1 MEKKKRDVIVS
12 RFETF
17 TDDFRFDDNKSTGML
32 TVNSKDKTISFA
44 HDSGDSPTL
53 YVVLMIMSINKQ
65 WIHIVDSF
73 EGPPDLNHY
82 FLLSR
87 WISFDASDFYLCREE
102 AGGVPII
109 EKCLIKC
116 GDGGGIDSC
125 TLSPFEYLLLIE
137 YDLRFGFTTPKS
149 RLKELRHD
157 YDFRYLK

>member
-12 RFETF
+12 KFETYG
-17 TDDFRFDDNKSTGML
+17 DDFRFDDNKSVCTF
-32 TVNSKDKTISFA
+32 TVKSKNKTISFA
-44 HDSGDSPTL
+44 HESGDKPTL
-53 YVVLMIMSINKQ
+53 YVVLMAMGINKQ
-65 WIHIVDSF
+65 WLHIVDNF
-73 EGPPDLNHY
+73 EGPPDLNRY

-116 GDGGGIDSC
+116 GDGGGISSC
-125 TLSPFEYLLLIE
+125 VLSPLDYYLLIE
-137 YDLRFGFTTPKS
+137 YDSRLGFSTPDD
-149 RLKELRHD
+149 RLKELRQD